1 MTPEQ
6 CADMIIAEIREADRM
21 AFSYYR
27 PEMVKLIGQVIAA
40 EREACAKVA
49 AVWGERED
57 LMTDTAYVPGASY
70 GERYASSGI
79 AAAIRARGETPE

>member
-27 PEMVKLIGQVIAA
+27 PEMVKLIGQAIAA
-40 EREACAKVA
+40 ERKVCAKIAETKYRDPRSHGHFVMCCEDI
-49 AVWGERED
+49 AV
-57 LMTDTAYVPGASY
+57 
-70 GERYASSGI
+70 
-79 AAAIRARGETPE
+79 AIRARGDTPE